1 MNRGRHL
8 RGRPLRINFA
18 TVALTVVTLAILF
31 PIVLNVLTS
40 LKPMREIVT
49 AEPRLLPVNPTWDNY
64 VKLFSLRGFRHYM
77 GNSLLVATLTAALG
91 TLIASVSAYAL
102 VWLTTPGRKA
112 ISSSLFLTYMF
123 PEIILVIPLF
133 MMCYDLGLID
143 SRLALVLVYL
153 AFSLPF
159 SVWLLKLAFEA
170 LPPQLIEASRLDGCS
185 DAACLRLIIWPMVRP
200 VLATVFVLSFVMGWN
215 EYLYANTIITSD
227 GNRTIAVGLQTLAG
241 SHQVDFGLL
250 SAAGV
255 VMVVPVIILFVL
267 LQKHI
272 VQNLGLGGARRT

>member
-1 MNRGRHL
+1 MS
-8 RGRPLRINFA
+8 RGRPFRFNVA
-18 TVALTVVTLAILF
+18 TLALVAVTLVILF

-40 LKPMREIVT
+40 LKPMREIIT
-49 AEPRLLPVNPTWDNY
+49 AEPRLLPVGPTWDNY
-64 VKLFSLRGFRHYM
+64 VRLFSLRNFRHYL
-77 GNSLLVATLTAALG
+77 GNSLLVASLTAMLG
-91 TLIASVSAYAL
+91 TLIASISAYAL
-102 VWLTTPGRKA
+102 VWLKTPGRKA

-170 LPPQLIEASRLDGCS
+170 IPPGLIEASRLDGCS
-185 DAACLRLIIWPMVRP
+185 DAACLRLVIWPMVRP

-241 SHQVDFGLL
+241 KHQVEYGLL

-255 VMVVPVIILFVL
+255 VMVLPVIILFVL

-272 VQNLGLGGARRT
+272 VQNLSLRSAGRQ